1 MRTFIAI
8 DLAPELKASLQD
20 LVRRLKSKGGD
31 VKWVGAHGLHLTLK
45 FLGEIR
51 AEEALTVEQVLRE
64 VAGRHASFPVE
75 LRGTGVF
82 PPGAKNP
89 RVLWTDLEA
98 GQALTNLQA
107 DLELA
112 LEKAGFPREERPF
125 RPHLTLGRVKS
136 PRGLRE
142 TLAELERHRETS
154 IGRMMV
160 TRATFFQSTLR
171 PTGAEYSVLAEAE
184 LQC

>member
-1 MRTFIAI
+1 VRTFIAV
-8 DLAPELKASLQD
+8 DLAPELKTSLQN
-20 LVRRLKSKGGD
+20 LVRRLKGKGGD

-45 FLGEIR
+45 FLGEIS
-51 AEEALTVEQVLRE
+51 AEEAQTVETVLRD
-64 VAGRHASFPVE
+64 VVGRHAAFPVE
-75 LRGTGVF
+75 VKGTGVF

-89 RVLWTDLEA
+89 RVLWTDIEA
-98 GQALTNLQA
+98 GPTLTAVQNE
-107 DLELA
+107 LELA

-136 PRGLRE
+136 PRGLRD

-154 IGRMMV
+154 FGRMTV
-160 TRATFFQSTLR
+160 SRLTFFQSTLR

-184 LQC
+184 LRC